1 MQFSIF
7 YFKKNECMIKSA
19 IKNKEEFIFFIRKDA
34 STILITLS
42 GIIGSGKSSLTEIL
56 AQELGTKAFYEPVKD
71 NPVLPLFYKG
81 NEIAA
86 KRRAAGDKDA
96 TNPYAYLLQ
105 TFFLNRRFAMIKQ
118 AMEEDNNILDRSIY
132 EDEIFM
138 KMNTEMGN
146 ATQVEYDIYKSL
158 LANMMEELPYA
169 SHKKSPDLMINIK
182 VSYDTMIKRIEKRG
196 REYELVENDPSL
208 VDYYHRLLK
217 EYDEWRDE
225 YDASPL
231 LVLDGDKYDFVT
243 SVANRVTVLEMIEDK
258 LAELGN
264 LSDAELSALKEKHK
278 ILLDVDK

>member
-7 YFKKNECMIKSA
+7 YFKKNERMIKSA

-86 KRRAAGDKDA
+86 KKRAAGDKDA

-264 LSDAELSALKEKHK
+264 LSDAELAALKEKHK